1 MKKCHFLVLA
11 GGVGSRFGLD
21 IPKQFVELDGKPI
34 IVYALKKIQVECI
47 SEITIVCIK
56 DWIPYLEGAIKK
68 YDIHNIKKIVP
79 GGATVHQSIYTGL
92 KAIEEYCESKDDI
105 IVIHDAVRPL
115 LPEKVILDSIDKA
128 EKYGNGC
135 ASLKS
140 NEGLVI
146 KDDEMHGSTIAD
158 RYNIMRIQTP
168 QAYNYGLIRDL
179 YDKAFEEGRE
189 YPYADGICLSNG
201 VPIYFS
207 RSFSSNI
214 KITTKPDLAFMRA
227 MIQFSDDE
235 LMGEGGL
242 RG

>member
-1 MKKCHFLVLA
+1 MKKCHFIVLA
-11 GGVGSRFGLD
+11 GGVGSRFGSD

-34 IVYALKKIQVECI
+34 IVYTLKNLQVECI

-56 DWIPYLEGAIKK
+56 DWITYLEELIKK
-68 YDIHNIKKIVP
+68 HNIQKIKKIVP
-79 GGATVHQSIYTGL
+79 GGATVHQSINMGL
-92 KAIEEYCESKDDI
+92 KAVEEYCKSKDDI

-135 ASLKS
+135 SALKS

-168 QAYNYGLIRDL
+168 QAYNYGLIRAL
-179 YDKAFEEGRE
+179 YDKAFDEGKE

-207 RSFSSNI
+207 KGFSSNT
-214 KITTKPDLAFMRA
+214 KITTKPDLAFMKA

-235 LMGEGGL
+235 LMGEGI
-242 RG
+242 